1 MDDGGGDVFL
11 SGRVSPRLPA
21 SGARVT
27 FRLSLTAERRW
38 VAKNGEWLYEAFLA
52 QAARPVPRRPGARVE
67 GVVSTR
73 KPSSA
78 CCWITIGDLDGGVYC
93 LSKWCPGAA
102 SPPLGAIVS
111 CELKQ
116 GKYGDW
122 RVASPPGLAVVT
134 QE

>member
-1 MDDGGGDVFL
+1 MDDGGSDVFL

-21 SGARVT
+21 SHARVT
-27 FRLSLTAERRW
+27 FRLSLAAEQRW
-38 VAKNGEWLYEAFLA
+38 VAKNGEWLYEGFLA
-52 QAARPVPRRPGARVE
+52 LTSQQMARRAGLGVE

-93 LSKWCPGAA
+93 LSKWCPGGQ
-102 SPPLGAIVS
+102 SPPLGTIVS

-116 GKYGDW
+116 GKSATG
-122 RVASPPGLAVVT
+122 A
-134 QE
+134 